1 MYITLGFLFLLGG
14 IAGYLVPGLPG
25 TPLLLVAAW
34 LFSMSSERLYTWMTT
49 NHWFGQAI
57 TDYRAGLGISRRT
70 KIVAVGSMMV
80 VVPLSVVFGTTS
92 WLLRLGIVALA
103 LIGAGFVL
111 TRPTRELVL
120 ERV

>member
-1 MYITLGFLFLLGG
+1 MYITLGFLSLLGG

-34 LFSMSSERLYTWMTT
+34 LFSMSSERLYTWMT
-49 NHWFGQAI
+49 NNRWFGQAI
-57 TDYRAGLGISRRT
+57 SDYRAGLGISRRT
-70 KIVAVGSMMV
+70 KFVAVGSMMA
-80 VVPLSVVFGTTS
+80 VVPLSVGFGTTS
-92 WLLRLGIVALA
+92 WLLRLAIVALA